1 MLNHKNSKAM
11 DRLRL
16 FIMVG
21 VLFMLPVKLWS
32 QSNPEGENGGKRRP
46 VQVSFFYLLCTN
58 GFEAS
63 NYANNVSISFIEG
76 RSRSVNGLALAGCV
90 NTVKEDGRGLLM
102 SGLLNAVHGT
112 MSGVQ
117 LAGLVNIAGAA
128 SRGIQLAGLVNVA
141 RDFSGLQLAGLVN
154 VAHTVRGV
162 QLAGLVNVA
171 HTVRGVQLAGLVNVA
186 DSSDFP
192 IGFINLIKNGEMG
205 IALSYNELG
214 IAMLSF
220 QSGGRYTYGILGIG
234 YNHYLHSQHSLAS
247 TGIVSGGIGAHIHCT
262 NWLRL
267 NCELKSTNLLPA
279 RESTDGLM
287 ALNFSLL
294 PAFRLLPHLE
304 LFGGPSISFASV
316 DHDYRNVLPSYSLWR
331 RIDATR
337 TRQLHVGFQA
347 GVQYII

>member
-46 VQVSFFYLLCTN
+46 VQVSFFYPLCTN

-171 HTVRGVQLAGLVNVA
+171 

-205 IALSYNELG
+205 IAVSYNELG

-234 YNHYLHSQHSLAS
+234 YNHYLHGQQPF
-247 TGIVSGGIGAHIHCT
+247 IVSGGIGAHIPCT

-267 NCELKSTNLLPA
+267 NCELKSANLLPIKPSLD
-279 RESTDGLM
+279 RLM
-287 ALNFSLL
+287 VLNFSLL

-337 TRQLHVGFQA
+337 TRQLHLGFQA

>member
-1 MLNHKNSKAM
+1 M

-32 QSNPEGENGGKRRP
+32 QSNSEGENGGKRRP
-46 VQVSFFYLLCTN
+46 VQVSFFYPLCTN

-171 HTVRGVQLAGLVNVA
+171 

-214 IAMLSF
+214 TTMLSF

-234 YNHYLHSQHSLAS
+234 YNHYLHGQQPF
-247 TGIVSGGIGAHIHCT
+247 IVSGGIGAHIPCT
-262 NWLRL
+262 NWLRV

-294 PAFRLLPHLE
+294 SAFRLLPHLE
-304 LFGGPSISFASV
+304 LFGGPSISYARV

-337 TRQLHVGFQA
+337 TRQLHLGFQA

>member
-1 MLNHKNSKAM
+1 M

-32 QSNPEGENGGKRRP
+32 QSNPEGENGGKWRP
-46 VQVSFFYLLCTN
+46 IQVSFFYPLCTN

-63 NYANNVSISFIEG
+63 SCANNLSISFIEG

-90 NTVKEDGRGLLM
+90 NTVKADSRGLLV
-102 SGLLNAVHGT
+102 SGILNAVYGT

-117 LAGLVNIAGAA
+117 LAGLVNIAGTA
-128 SRGIQLAGLVNVA
+128 SRGIQLAGFVNVA

-162 QLAGLVNVA
+162 QLAGLI
-171 HTVRGVQLAGLVNVA
+171 NVA

-205 IALSYNELG
+205 IAVSYNELG
-214 IAMLSF
+214 TTMLSF
-220 QSGGRYTYGILGIG
+220 QSGGRYTYGIVGIG
-234 YNHYLHSQHSLAS
+234 YNHYLRGQQPFIA
-247 TGIVSGGIGAHIHCT
+247 GGGIGARINCT

-267 NCELKSTNLLPA
+267 SCELTSTNLLPA
-279 RESTDGLM
+279 KASLDRLM
-287 ALNFSLL
+287 VLNFSLL

-304 LFGGPSISFASV
+304 LFGGPRLSYASAN
-316 DHDYRNVLPSYSLWR
+316 HDCRNVLPSYSLWR
-331 RIDATR
+331 RLGPSRIQ
-337 TRQLHVGFQA
+337 QLHLGFQA

>member
-32 QSNPEGENGGKRRP
+32 QSNPEGENGGKRCL
-46 VQVSFFYLLCTN
+46 VQVSFFYPLCTN

-171 HTVRGVQLAGLVNVA
+171 

-205 IALSYNELG
+205 IAVSYNELG

-234 YNHYLHSQHSLAS
+234 YNHYLHGQQPF
-247 TGIVSGGIGAHIHCT
+247 IVSGGIGAHIPCT
-262 NWLRL
+262 NWLRV

-304 LFGGPSISFASV
+304 LFGGPSISYARV

-337 TRQLHVGFQA
+337 TRQLHLGFQA

>member
-32 QSNPEGENGGKRRP
+32 QSNSEGGNGSKRRP
-46 VQVSFFYLLCTN
+46 VQVSFFYPLCTN

-171 HTVRGVQLAGLVNVA
+171 

-205 IALSYNELG
+205 IAVSYNELG

-234 YNHYLHSQHSLAS
+234 YNHYLHGQQPF
-247 TGIVSGGIGAHIHCT
+247 IVSGGIGAHIPCT
-262 NWLRL
+262 NWLRV

-304 LFGGPSISFASV
+304 LFGGPSISYARV

>member
-1 MLNHKNSKAM
+1 M

-16 FIMVG
+16 FVMVG

-32 QSNPEGENGGKRRP
+32 QSNPEGENGGKWRP
-46 VQVSFFYLLCTN
+46 IQVSFFYPLCTN

-63 NYANNVSISFIEG
+63 SCANNLSISFIEG

-90 NTVKEDGRGLLM
+90 NTVKADSRGLLV
-102 SGLLNAVHGT
+102 SGILNAVYGT

-117 LAGLVNIAGAA
+117 LAGLVNIAGTA

-162 QLAGLVNVA
+162 QLAGLI
-171 HTVRGVQLAGLVNVA
+171 NVA

-205 IALSYNELG
+205 IAVSYNELG
-214 IAMLSF
+214 TTMLSF
-220 QSGGRYTYGILGIG
+220 QSGGRYTYGIVGIG
-234 YNHYLHSQHSLAS
+234 YNHYLRGQQPFIA
-247 TGIVSGGIGAHIHCT
+247 GGGIGARINCT

-267 NCELKSTNLLPA
+267 SCELTSTNLLPA
-279 RESTDGLM
+279 KASLDRLM
-287 ALNFSLL
+287 VLNFSLL

-304 LFGGPSISFASV
+304 LFGGPRLSYASAN
-316 DHDYRNVLPSYSLWR
+316 HDCRNVLPSYSLWR
-331 RIDATR
+331 RLGPSRIQ
-337 TRQLHVGFQA
+337 QLHLGFQA

>member
-1 MLNHKNSKAM
+1 M

-32 QSNPEGENGGKRRP
+32 QSNPEGENGGKWRP
-46 VQVSFFYLLCTN
+46 IQVSFFYPLCTN

-63 NYANNVSISFIEG
+63 SCANNLSISFIEG

-90 NTVKEDGRGLLM
+90 NTVKADSRGLLV
-102 SGLLNAVHGT
+102 SGILNAVHGT

-117 LAGLVNIAGAA
+117 LAGLVNIAGTA

-162 QLAGLVNVA
+162 QLAGLI
-171 HTVRGVQLAGLVNVA
+171 NVA

-205 IALSYNELG
+205 IAVSYNELG
-214 IAMLSF
+214 TTMLSF
-220 QSGGRYTYGILGIG
+220 QSGGRYTYGIVGIG
-234 YNHYLHSQHSLAS
+234 YNHYLRGQQPFIA
-247 TGIVSGGIGAHIHCT
+247 GGGIGARINCT

-267 NCELKSTNLLPA
+267 SCELTSTNLLPA
-279 RESTDGLM
+279 KASLDRLM
-287 ALNFSLL
+287 VLNFSLL
-294 PAFRLLPHLE
+294 PAFRMLPHLE
-304 LFGGPSISFASV
+304 LFGGPRLSYASAN
-316 DHDYRNVLPSYSLWR
+316 HDCRNVLPSYSLWR
-331 RIDATR
+331 RLGPSRIQ
-337 TRQLHVGFQA
+337 QLHLGFQA